1 MTWAAYGALVED
13 LVSAIRSASYE
24 PTCIVGVARGGLPV
38 ATSLAAQLKVDN
50 IQVVS
55 VARTVDDRVYAA
67 KENPVLRFRSFERL
81 DNQRVLVAEDI
92 VGTGETWRFVDALVR
107 AAGAVSCECAALA
120 SSVHAAPAPRFAGRI
135 TDEWVVF
142 PWESPPDAKRSVVSA
157 GHGPTCSGLP
167 TGKS

>member
-1 MTWAAYGALVED
+1 MHMTWETYRALIAD

-38 ATSLAAQLKVDN
+38 ATSLAAELKVDN
-50 IQVVS
+50 VQVVS
-55 VARTVDDRVYAA
+55 VARTVDDRVYAP
-67 KENPVLRFRSFERL
+67 KERPVLRSRSFERL
-81 DNQRVLVAEDI
+81 DGHRVLVAEDI

-120 SSVHAAPAPRFAGRI
+120 NSVHAAPAPRFAGRL

-142 PWESPPDAKRSVVSA
+142 PWEAAASTK
-157 GHGPTCSGLP
+157 
-167 TGKS
+167 TGALTFGEE